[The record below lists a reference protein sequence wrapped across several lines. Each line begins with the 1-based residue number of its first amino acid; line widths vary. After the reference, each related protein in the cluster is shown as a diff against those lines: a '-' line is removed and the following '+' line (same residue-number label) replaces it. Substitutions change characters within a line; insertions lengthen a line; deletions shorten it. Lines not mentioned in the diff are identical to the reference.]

1 MEIAQKNFTTE
12 KRFPMKTIEFNP
24 KMNDSENT
32 HDSRLTT
39 HDKSLTTH
47 HSLFV
52 FRGIQ
57 STFLDSNLRLSMIPF
72 TV

>member
-12 KRFPMKTIEFNP
+12 KRFPIKTFEFNP

-39 HDKSLTTH
+39 HVS
-47 HSLFV
+47 
-52 FRGIQ
+52 
-57 STFLDSNLRLSMIPF
+57 RLITDYLYLGVYKVLSWIVTSGFP
-72 TV
+72 